1 MALYNQIRDDIFH
14 QLEIGR
20 YREGED
26 IPSEI
31 ELAGDY
37 HVSRSTIRQALQL
50 LADEGYLERRKRR
63 GTIVTRPKVDQFAAT
78 GIRSFEEEQ
87 ANVGRKIKTTVINF
101 KRERANAEVMKALG
115 LHAKAEVYRL
125 VRLRY
130 VDDRANVFVESY
142 VPCEQYPGFEE
153 YDFTTT
159 RLYGAMEDKGRPVVR
174 AHRRLG
180 VIQAD
185 SAMSALLDVAV
196 GDPLILM
203 HTIGWDESGTA
214 VEYSIATYRG
224 ENNIFEFDVVK

>member
-14 QLEIGR
+14 QIEIGR
-20 YREGED
+20 YREGEA

-130 VDDRANVFVESY
+130 VDDRANVFVEEADPTAIQIIGDRGDGAH
-142 VPCEQYPGFEE
+142 VAPEAIEFRDHQFVAGPEE
-153 YDFTTT
+153 
-159 RLYGAMEDKGRPVVR
+159 LQ
-174 AHRRLG
+174 RLG
-180 VIQAD
+180 ERR
-185 SAMSALLDVAV
+185 
-196 GDPLILM
+196 PLC
-203 HTIGWDESGTA
+203 H
-214 VEYSIATYRG
+214 
-224 ENNIFEFDVVK
+224 